1 MLEVEAAWLRD
12 RLAELPTSGLSPLI
26 NLGSSDLH
34 FRTAV
39 QPYIDREIF
48 APLRARGVTVVHSD
62 LKAAPGVDVVADA
75 LSDEGLAALRA
86 VGARAVLC
94 SNMLEHVPDRAALA
108 RCCDALVPAGGALI
122 VTAPASYPY
131 HPDPIDT
138 YYRIGP
144 EALARELFPGFECV
158 RADVVA
164 GPGYGRDLLRRPWL
178 LVRELRELPGLKDS
192 PSGRAGSRLRW
203 LRRPY
208 EISCVVLRRGERVGG
223 A

>member
-12 RLAELPTSGLSPLI
+12 RFAELSTEALSPLL

-48 APLRARGVTVVHSD
+48 APLRARGVRVVHSD
-62 LKAAPGVDVVADA
+62 LKAAPGVDIVADA
-75 LSDEGLAALRA
+75 LSDEGFARLAA
-86 VGARAVLC
+86 VGARAVIC
-94 SNMLEHVPDRAALA
+94 SNMLEHVTDRRALA
-108 RCCDALVPAGGALI
+108 RCCAALVPAGGSLI

-138 YYRIGP
+138 YYRAGP
-144 EALARELFPGFECV
+144 QELARELFPEFAVV

-178 LVRELRELPGLKDS
+178 LVRELRALPGLKDS
-192 PSGRAGSRLRW
+192 PSGRAGSRLNW

-208 EISCVVLRRGERVGG
+208 EIACAVLRRG
-223 A
+223 